1 MGVSLTTWI
10 KVTLI
15 TAAMVW
21 LFYVPSLR
29 RLWYK
34 TNPIWGEPNWGHAIV
49 VPLVGLYYLYI
60 NREELLKATVTPLL
74 IGKLSRARIIGGL
87 AFLLVGLGLHFAAPY
102 VVPASVV
109 GYAKGGFAG
118 IAVFGAFALV
128 FDWGIGTLL
137 FGLATAM
144 YGIHPGKNDWIKDVG
159 MVITLFGVVLTLC
172 GWQVMRIAWFPIAF
186 LICALP
192 WPPLVYSAIAW
203 PLQKLAAM
211 AAVGALRLTGV
222 DAQQE
227 GARINIAGTTS
238 LNVAEAC
245 AGMRSLMTF
254 ISLGA
259 AVAFLSNR
267 PLWQRIVMVLSA
279 IPIAI
284 FCNVMRVTGQGL
296 LHYYVSPQLSADF
309 AHEFVGLVM
318 LVPAFFLIL
327 LVGWVLDQ
335 LFIEEVDQ
343 PKAGMIKARKRV
355 PPTART
361 SDESP
366 ATAPRRPQLGSAE
379 PEGQ

>member
-1 MGVSLTTWI
+1 
-10 KVTLI
+10 
-15 TAAMVW
+15 
-21 LFYVPSLR
+21 
-29 RLWYK
+29 
-34 TNPIWGEPNWGHAIV
+34 
-49 VPLVGLYYLYI
+49 
-60 NREELLKATVTPLL
+60 
-74 IGKLSRARIIGGL
+74 
-87 AFLLVGLGLHFAAPY
+87 
-102 VVPASVV
+102 
-109 GYAKGGFAG
+109 
-118 IAVFGAFALV
+118 
-128 FDWGIGTLL
+128 
-137 FGLATAM
+137 
-144 YGIHPGKNDWIKDVG
+144 
-159 MVITLFGVVLTLC
+159 
-172 GWQVMRIAWFPIAF
+172 
-186 LICALP
+186 
-192 WPPLVYSAIAW
+192 VYSAIAW
-203 PLQKLAAM
+203 PLQRLAAM

-222 DAQQE
+222 DADQE

-327 LVGWVLDQ
+327 LVGWVMDQ

-343 PKAGMIKARKRV
+343 PKAGTIKARRRN
-355 PPTART
+355 PPAPAAA
-361 SDESP
+361 SSSNESP
-366 ATAPRRPQLGSAE
+366 ATAPRRPQLGAAE